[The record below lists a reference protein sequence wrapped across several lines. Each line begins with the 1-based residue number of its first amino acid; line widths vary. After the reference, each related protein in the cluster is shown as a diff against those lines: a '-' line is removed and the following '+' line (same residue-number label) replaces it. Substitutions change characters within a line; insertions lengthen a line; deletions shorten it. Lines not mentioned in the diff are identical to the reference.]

1 MTLYI
6 IVTFFKNGYK
16 EVEYIESTGTQYID
30 TGYIPKTNTK
40 LELTL
45 SFSGEYSPEGLNM
58 YIFFSTASMQDDFF
72 GVNFGGGEG
81 GQNSLFTWFDKSFYA
96 GGSIET
102 LTISDDIRTNKNTI
116 TVENGHISYGT
127 AERTITSKSAD
138 QTTSMILFGFSNY
151 EDDPIPISAL
161 NMKVYRLKLYENNVL
176 VREYVPC
183 YRTSDN
189 EVGLY
194 EVVNNVFYPNN
205 GTGTFNKGN
214 DVETSGTME
223 NQHFVY
229 NEAQNLKRNRF
240 SRTGY
245 TFNGWNTKADGT
257 GIAYSNKQ
265 NVNNLTTVDSSTI
278 NLYGQWIYVG
288 EGASSGDEE
297 ITNKN
302 IIDYDVDLG
311 IDVDGNSQYDWEYF
325 YNDGDNIYIIA
336 EDYIPMNS
344 SLVSNS
350 LGNEKGDISSHPCSF
365 FYDMTQGEDTVINN
379 GKTGSADLFGNNVSD
394 SNKFIPDKYLVKWKE
409 RVKNSPTTENSAK
422 FVAMMMD
429 TTKWENFA
437 DSTKIKTSLGTTKP
451 EELLATGGPTLE
463 MWVKSWNEKH
473 GNSSDDENKINIE
486 SACLENDK
494 GYVVRESGED
504 WNYLIDLSSNVD
516 GLKDIMYF
524 PHNSVY
530 NECQGYWIISP
541 SVMGDNSITEIGYN
555 GEMSFAGC
563 GNWNFGLRPV
573 VCLPSDITAEWDDE
587 EEIWEIKK
595 KNYNNPSL
603 ADGSWDENEGV
614 NTPKLVQGLIPVTF
628 NNDGSV
634 TEISSDDYSS
644 WYDYAHKKWA
654 NAITK
659 DQDDNITGYW
669 VWIPRYEYKVNSST
683 HSFKVKF
690 IPVTQTTED
699 SGYDHIHP
707 AFRDGSSTHF
717 MNGEWDSEL
726 PGFWVAK
733 FPAGYQ
739 QNTIT
744 DSNGTLST
752 TISNSGDTLVLS
764 DKKYTN
770 TWTFE
775 DITVPIG
782 TINTSTNM
790 SLPVFIPLTYTY
802 NCICAGDCYTLGQE
816 VSKSLDFYGL
826 SQNSNSHILKNSE
839 WGAITYLAESQYGR
853 NGTEISINNHYTSF
867 QEEPYRE
874 NLTGVYSDGDEY
886 WMDDDIEN
894 VNAWYTSVGQG
905 GSSTGNK
912 TGVYDLNGCAGER
925 IAGYITNGS
934 YYFNIN
940 NGELNWVTSTAT
952 PNGYQTLSTKYY
964 TVYPYDE
971 NNDTDTGNW
980 SFYNG
985 LKSST
990 YGYGDAILET
1000 STLGTGTNAWFVANS
1015 IYFEGDFPFMERGG
1029 SAGGGYNSGL
1039 FDYEQGPGSGN
1050 SGVGFRV
1057 ILCP

>member
-1 MTLYI
+1 MKEIMSLVSILEELSIGSNTLF
-6 IVTFFKNGYK
+6 VW
-16 EVEYIESTGTQYID
+16 V
-30 TGYIPKTNTK
+30 
-40 LELTL
+40 
-45 SFSGEYSPEGLNM
+45 
-58 YIFFSTASMQDDFF
+58 
-72 GVNFGGGEG
+72 
-81 GQNSLFTWFDKSFYA
+81 DKSYES
-96 GGSIET
+96 GGNIEAFWVP
-102 LTISDDIRTNKNTI
+102 DDIIINKNTI
-116 TVENGHISYGT
+116 TLQNGRIDYGT
-127 AERTITSKSAD
+127 EGMDLTSKSGN
-138 QTTSMILFGFSNY
+138 QTTSMVLFALTNE
-151 EDDPIPISAL
+151 EDDPIPMSAY

-176 VREYVPC
+176 VRDYVPC

-214 DVETSGTME
+214 DVETEGTMA

-229 NEAQNLKRNRF
+229 NEAQKLKRNRF

-245 TFNGWNTKADGT
+245 QFNGWNTKIDGT
-257 GIAYSNKQ
+257 GTVYTNKQ
-265 NVNNLTTVDSSTI
+265 NVNNLTTVDNTTI
-278 NLYGQWIYVG
+278 NLYSQWVYIG
-288 EGASSGDEE
+288 DLASGDNE

-311 IDVDGNSQYDWEYF
+311 IDVDGNSEYDWEYF
-325 YNDGDNIYIIA
+325 YDDGDNIYIIA

-344 SLVSNS
+344 SLLSNS
-350 LGNEKGDISSHPCSF
+350 LGNKKDDINTNPYSF
-365 FYDMTQGEDTVINN
+365 FYSMPDGENTVLNI

-394 SNKFIPDKYLVKWKE
+394 SNKFIPDRYLVKWKE
-409 RVKNSPTTENSAK
+409 KVKNSPTTANNAK
-422 FVAMMMD
+422 FVASMMD
-429 TTKWENFA
+429 TTLWENFA
-437 DSTKIKTSLGTTKP
+437 DSTKIKTTLNTSKP

-463 MWVKSWNEKH
+463 MWIKSWNEKH
-473 GNSSDDENKINIE
+473 GNSSDDENKIN
-486 SACLENDK
+486 LEYSYLEDYD
-494 GYVVRESGED
+494 GYAIKETGGD
-504 WNYLIDLSSNVD
+504 WEYSLDLSSNSD
-516 GLKDIMYF
+516 GMKDIMYF
-524 PHNSVY
+524 PHTAVY
-530 NECQGYWIISP
+530 NECHGYWIISP
-541 SVMGDNSITEIGYN
+541 SVMGDNSIIDIGYD
-555 GEMSFAGC
+555 GEMGYAGC
-563 GNWNFGLRPV
+563 GNEYFGLRPV

-587 EEIWEIKK
+587 EEIWELKK

-659 DQDDNITGYW
+659 DKDDNITGYW
-669 VWIPRYEYKVNSST
+669 VWIPRYEYKVKAST
-683 HSFKVKF
+683 QSFTVKF

-707 AFRDGSSTHF
+707 AFRDGSQTHY

-752 TISNSGDTLVLS
+752 TLSNSEDTLVLS
-764 DKKYTN
+764 DKYYTSVFGN
-770 TWTFE
+770 NAN
-775 DITVPIG
+775 VPIG
-782 TINTSTNM
+782 QINDSTKM
-790 SLPVFIPLTYTY
+790 SLPVFNPLTYTY
-802 NCICAGDCYTLGQE
+802 NMVCAGDCFILGQE
-816 VSKSLDFYGL
+816 ISKSPDFYGL
-826 SQNSNSHILKNSE
+826 NQNTNSHILKNSE
-839 WGAITYLAESQYGR
+839 WGAVTYLAQSQYGR
-853 NGTEISINNHYTSF
+853 NGTEISINNYYTTF
-867 QEEPYRE
+867 MEEPYRE
-874 NLTGVYSDGDEY
+874 NVTGVYAEGSEY
-886 WMDDDIEN
+886 WMNDNLGDES
-894 VNAWYTSVGQG
+894 AWYTSIGQD

-925 IAGYITNGS
+925 TACYISNGS
-934 YYFNIN
+934 YALELNK
-940 NGELNWVTSTAT
+940 GESNWVTTTANE
-952 PNGYQTLSTKYY
+952 NGYLTNSTKYY
-964 TVYPYDE
+964 TVYPYDA
-971 NNDTDTGNW
+971 NNDTEIGNW
-980 SFYNG
+980 NKYNS

-1000 STLGTGTNAWFVANS
+1000 STVGDDGSAWFEANA
-1015 IYFEGDFPFMERGG
+1015 IYFKENFAFMERGG
-1029 SAGGGYNSGL
+1029 GAGGGFASGL
-1039 FDYEQGPGSGN
+1039 FAYEQGPGSGN